1 MARRTFILPKTMGQ
15 QLSLLCA
22 ALSTAA
28 LLAGCDDSRL
38 HEARLKITDEIAAR
52 LTWVQPGAK
61 RLVILFGA
69 ADTANTRAVAKTL
82 AWPDRAV
89 LTLPPPRPGAV
100 PPRCADLVNG
110 AARRLSDL
118 RRKKGHPEPEA
129 PIVVAMNDAGGPGLA
144 LAGTPQTTGLSAAVV
159 YEHCPSDPP
168 PPVPFCTTDVDLP
181 AEPSAVPVVVIT
193 DKARCAEADVT
204 PAIRHFADARVIA
217 ADGGNRIDLLSTTVD
232 QVLGHVGGSAPTA
245 DTGLPVIP
253 LPAAGNGRQ
262 LAIFFSGDGG
272 WADIDSD
279 IGEELSRRGVAVVGF
294 DTLKYF
300 WRKQDPA
307 TAAADLARVIGQYS
321 VAWKR
326 DDIVL
331 IGYSFGADVLPFL
344 WQNLDPATRAKV
356 SNVIFLGLGNTA
368 SLEITVG
375 GWVGVTPAE
384 ALPTLPAARS
394 ISGAHIMCF
403 YGAEEG
409 SSACPA
415 LAAYGA
421 EAFPMPGGH
430 HFGGDYKRV
439 ADLILARLTK

>member
-1 MARRTFILPKTMGQ
+1 MGLRRI
-15 QLSLLCA
+15 LCA
-22 ALSTAA
+22 AISAAA

-38 HEARLKITDEIAAR
+38 HEARLEIDEQLAAR
-52 LTWVQPGAK
+52 LTWVQPGAE
-61 RLVILFGA
+61 RFVILFGS
-69 ADTANTRAVAKTL
+69 ADAANTRAVARTL

-89 LTLPPPRPGAV
+89 VTVSPPKPGTK

-129 PIVVAMNDAGGPGLA
+129 PILVAMNDAGAPGLA
-144 LAGTPQTTGLSAAVV
+144 LAGTPHSTGVSAAVA
-159 YEHCPSDPP
+159 YEHCPGDPAP
-168 PPVPFCTTDVDLP
+168 ATPFCTADIDVP
-181 AEPSAVPVVVIT
+181 AEPSSVPVVVIT
-193 DKARCAEADVT
+193 DKSRCGEAEVT
-204 PAIRHFADARVIA
+204 PAIRHFTDARVIA

-232 QVLGHVGGSAPTA
+232 QVLGHVGGPPPTA

-253 LPAAGNGRQ
+253 LLASGRGKQ

-307 TAAADLARVIGQYS
+307 TAAADLMRVIAQYS
-321 VAWKR
+321 AAWKR

-344 WQNLDPATRAKV
+344 WQNLDPASRAKV
-356 SNVIFLGLGNTA
+356 SHVIFLGLGETA
-368 SLEITVG
+368 ALEITVG

-403 YGAEEG
+403 YGVDEG
-409 SSACPA
+409 SKACPA
-415 LAAYGA
+415 LATYGA
-421 EAFPMPGGH
+421 EVVPLPGGH
-430 HFGGDYKRV
+430 HFDGAYQKV
-439 ADLILARLTK
+439 ADLILARITK

>member
-1 MARRTFILPKTMGQ
+1 MGQ
-15 QLSLLCA
+15 RRSLLCA
-22 ALSTAA
+22 AISAAA

-38 HEARLKITDEIAAR
+38 REARLKIDDGLAAR
-52 LTWVQPGAK
+52 LTWVQPRAE
-61 RLVILFGA
+61 RLVILFGSSDA
-69 ADTANTRAVAKTL
+69 ANTRAVARTL

-89 LTLPPPRPGAV
+89 LTLAPPRPGAA

-110 AARRLSDL
+110 AARSLADL
-118 RRKKGHPEPEA
+118 RRKKGHPEPQA
-129 PIVVAMNDAGGPGLA
+129 PIVVAMNESGASGLA
-144 LAGTPQTTGLSAAVV
+144 LAGTPHTTGLGAAVA
-159 YEHCPSDPP
+159 YEHCPGDPS
-168 PPVPFCTTDVDLP
+168 PVTPFCAADVDLP
-181 AEPSAVPVVVIT
+181 AEPSTVPVVVIT
-193 DKARCAEADVT
+193 DKSRCTAADT
-204 PAIRHFADARVIA
+204 APLLRHFADARVIA

-232 QVLGHVGGSAPTA
+232 QVLGRVGGGTPAA
-245 DTGLPVIP
+245 DTDLPLIP
-253 LPAAGNGRQ
+253 LPAAGNGKQ
-262 LAIFFSGDGG
+262 LAVFFSGDGG

-307 TAAADLARVIGQYS
+307 AAAADLARVIARYS
-321 VAWKR
+321 AAWKR

-344 WQNLDPATRAKV
+344 WQNLDPASRAKV
-356 SNVIFLGLGNTA
+356 SNVIFLGLGEAA

-384 ALPTLPAARS
+384 ALPTMPAARS

-403 YGAEEG
+403 HGVEEA

-415 LAAYGA
+415 LATYGA
-421 EAFPMPGGH
+421 EVLAMPGGH
-430 HFGGDYKRV
+430 HFDGDYKKV
-439 ADLILARLTK
+439 ADLILTRITK